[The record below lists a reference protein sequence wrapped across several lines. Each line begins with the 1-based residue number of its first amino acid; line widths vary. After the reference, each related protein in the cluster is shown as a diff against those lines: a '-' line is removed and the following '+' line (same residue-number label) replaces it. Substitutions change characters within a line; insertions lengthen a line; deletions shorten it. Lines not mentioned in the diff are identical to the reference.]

1 MSKIVVTMPVR
12 NEAWVF
18 GLSARAALMWCD
30 ELLILQHTTADPAT
44 AGIIDELAQQYPKQ
58 IRAVLIEHSEE
69 WEEMHHRQRLLEEAR
84 RWQASHIVIV
94 DADEV
99 LTGNLIP
106 TIRGDIEMT
115 HARTIMQLPWIQL
128 RGGIT
133 EYHSAGVWADQW
145 VSFAFRDDPVLHWAA
160 RDGYDFHHRHP
171 MGRQLIPFR
180 PVPRKKGGLL
190 HLQMASER
198 RLKAKQA
205 LYKMTEVIRWPGRI
219 SVDDLN
225 KMYDLTTFGR
235 ADKQCRDPHPMAKVP
250 TDWWAP
256 YESLIDKYLKV
267 HADPWQE
274 AECARL
280 WKEHGPDK
288 FAGLDLYGLV
298 K

>member
-12 NEAWVF
+12 NEAWVL

-30 ELLILQHTTADPAT
+30 TLVLMDHWSEDKTSDIYYELR
-44 AGIIDELAQQYPKQ
+44 DEFGARVQINEWRDHEWTEMAQ
-58 IRAVLIEHSEE
+58 
-69 WEEMHHRQRLLEEAR
+69 RQALLDMAR
-84 RWQASHIVIV
+84 RAEASHVVIV

-106 TIRGDIEMT
+106 IIRGDIEYT
-115 HARTIMQLPWIQL
+115 HSRQIMQLPWLQL
-128 RGGIT
+128 RGSINEFHSGAGI
-133 EYHSAGVWADQW
+133 WAEQW
-145 VSFAFRDDPVLHWAA
+145 VSFAFHDDPALHWAA

-180 PVPRKKGGLL
+180 PVPRKKGGLM

-198 RLKAKQA
+198 RLRAKQCM
-205 LYKMTEVIRWPGRI
+205 YKMTEVLRWPGRI
-219 SVDDLN
+219 SLEDLN

-235 ADKQCRDPHPMAKVP
+235 ADKLCRDPHPMAKVP
-250 TDWWAP
+250 VEWWAP
-256 YESLIDKYLKV
+256 YEKLVDKHLKV
-267 HADPWQE
+267 HAEPWQE

-280 WKEHGPDK
+280 WKEHGPEK
-288 FAGLDLYGLV
+288 FAGLDLYGVV